1 MNNKEVF
8 AVIGD
13 TVFGPTLYL
22 TESEDQAYKEAC
34 EYIEDEL
41 KDYEDKWPDSD
52 VLEDVKDFRQ
62 LLSQKRYEEAYYVA
76 VNMDNAYEELGD
88 NMWTVEPTIIHE

>member
-13 TVFGPTLYL
+13 TEFGPTLYL
-22 TESEDQAYKEAC
+22 TESEDQAYKRAC
-34 EYIEDEL
+34 EYIEDQL
-41 KDYEDKWPDSD
+41 RGYEEDWPDSN
-52 VLEDVKDFRQ
+52 VLQDVKDFRH
-62 LLSQKRYEEAYYVA
+62 LLSEERYEEAYYTITS
-76 VNMDNAYEELGD
+76 MDNAYEELGD